1 MKTPLSILCVLLF
14 AGCASVSDV
23 DDTRRRL
30 SEVDQRAQN
39 RLTELES
46 KIGNEKLLEMVNQVE
61 RLTVE
66 NAKMR
71 GDIELLNYNLQTTQ
85 KRQNDLYN
93 DLDQRL
99 APLEGG
105 TARPVASAPATSAS
119 TPAAST
125 TAAPATAAASNTSAA
140 NAEAVSTEFN
150 KALDIL
156 RARNFAAA
164 VTALKGFIS
173 KNPEARQ
180 AADAQYWLGVA
191 YTAEKQYQLAAT
203 TQQKFVDANP
213 EHAKVPEALRNIGN
227 CYSELG
233 NASAAKASWDKLLRR
248 FPKSDAAAKVRQ
260 QQAKN

>member
-1 MKTPLSILCVLLF
+1 MKTPLSILCVLLL

-61 RLTVE
+61 RMTVE

-119 TPAAST
+119 TPTASAP
-125 TAAPATAAASNTSAA
+125 AAPAASNASAA
-140 NAEAVSTEFN
+140 TSETVTAEFN
-150 KALDIL
+150 KALDTL

-227 CYSELG
+227 CHNELG